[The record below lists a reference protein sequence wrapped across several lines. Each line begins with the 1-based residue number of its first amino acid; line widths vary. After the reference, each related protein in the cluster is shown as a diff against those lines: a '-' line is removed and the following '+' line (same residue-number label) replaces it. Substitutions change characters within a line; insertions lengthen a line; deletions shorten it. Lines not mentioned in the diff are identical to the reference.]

1 MRAKFVCSAMIIAIF
16 FASSGFA
23 QEQEKGVTRES
34 ADALVKAMTK
44 KHPYKGTDVYPL
56 DNDGGETK
64 FYAYQLIYNVPRDP
78 TMSAGFLKVNRR
90 TGEIIIDAGTLCY
103 HYPGYPNNEPI
114 QPGPG
119 IDLPLD
125 CN

>member
-1 MRAKFVCSAMIIAIF
+1 MRNAVFLAVFSITIF
-16 FASSGFA
+16 FGRSAFGQDS
-23 QEQEKGVTRES
+23 EKGVSRAQ
-34 ADALVKAMTK
+34 ADALVQAMTK
-44 KHPYKGTDVYPL
+44 KPPYMGTDVYPL
-56 DNDGGETK
+56 EKDGGETK
-64 FYAYQLIYNVPRDP
+64 FYAYQLIYNVPKDP
-78 TMSAGFLKVNRR
+78 TMSAGFVKVNKR

-119 IDLPLD
+119 VNLPLD

>member
-1 MRAKFVCSAMIIAIF
+1 MKNAVFVAVFSITIF
-16 FASSGFA
+16 FGGSAFG
-23 QEQEKGVTRES
+23 QDPEKGVSRAQ
-34 ADALVKAMTK
+34 ADALVRAMTK
-44 KHPYKGTDVYPL
+44 KHPYIGTDVYPL
-56 DNDGGETK
+56 EKDGGETK

-78 TMSAGFLKVNRR
+78 TMNAGFVKVNKR
-90 TGEIIIDAGTLCY
+90 TGEIIIDTGTLCY

-119 IDLPLD
+119 GDLPLD